1 MILKAED
8 CAHYLEAACGK
19 QIIVIGDVMLD
30 RFIDGLVERISPEAP
45 VPILSKTT
53 TSTMPGGAANVAR
66 NLCQLGVKCT
76 LYGLVGEDEAA
87 HALQD
92 ELTKVAGLHYV
103 AIADQARPT
112 TTKTRFR
119 ASAQQIL
126 RVDEEVATPIA
137 EAQAEALYNHLQS
150 AIETADLII
159 LSDYAKGCLSA
170 ELVSKIISLAKQY
183 DKAVVIDPKSSDF
196 SKYRG
201 ADLVT
206 PNLAELKAATA
217 LVNDSDDEI
226 GKAARALCKAHN
238 IGALL
243 TTLSARGMR
252 LVAQDEQD
260 FIIPSIA
267 KDVFDVSGAGDTV
280 IAVLAALLTAGA
292 SAQDAMIG
300 ANMAASI
307 VVSKPGTAA
316 LSPGELISVST
327 PSCTSSH
334 SLEEMMPLIANWR
347 ADGQKI
353 GFTNGC
359 FDLLHPGHLHGLRE
373 AAKHCDRLIVGLNN
387 DASVRR
393 LKGSTRPIQSEI
405 ARSMVLSHLPY
416 IEAVILFA
424 DDTPAS
430 LIEAITPDVLIKGG
444 DYSEDE
450 IVGAAHVKKNGGVV
464 KTIELLQGHSTTAIL
479 EMD

>member
-8 CAHYLEAACGK
+8 CAQYLEAACGK
-19 QIIVIGDVMLD
+19 HIIVIGDVMLD
-30 RFIDGLVERISPEAP
+30 RFVDGLVERMSPEAP

-66 NLCQLGVKCT
+66 NLCQLGVNCT

-87 HALQD
+87 NALQD
-92 ELTKVAGLHYV
+92 ELSKVAGLHYI
-103 AIADQARPT
+103 AIADKARPT

-126 RVDEEVATPIA
+126 RLDEEISTPIA
-137 EAQAEALYNHLQS
+137 EAQADAIYSHLQS
-150 AIETADLII
+150 VIMTANLII
-159 LSDYAKGCLSA
+159 LSDYAKGCLSDA
-170 ELVSKIISLAKQY
+170 LVGKIIALAKQH
-183 DKAVVIDPKSSDF
+183 DKPVVIDPKSSDF
-196 SKYRG
+196 SKYKN

-206 PNLAELKAATA
+206 PNLAELKAATP
-217 LVNDSDDEI
+217 LVNDSDEEI
-226 GKAARALCKAHN
+226 GKAAKTLCKTHN
-238 IGALL
+238 IGAIL

-252 LVAQDEQD
+252 LVAQDGQD
-260 FIIPSIA
+260 IIIPSIA

-280 IAVLAALLTAGA
+280 IGVLATLLTAGA
-292 SAQDAMIG
+292 SAQEAMIG

-316 LSPGELISVST
+316 LSPGELIGVST
-327 PSCTSSH
+327 PSRPAPLSS
-334 SLEEMMPLIANWR
+334 EDMMPLIANWR

-373 AAKHCDRLIVGLNN
+373 AANLCDKLIVGLNN
-387 DASVRR
+387 DASVKR
-393 LKGSTRPIQSEI
+393 LKGSTRPIQSET
-405 ARSMVLSHLPY
+405 ARAMILSHLPF
-416 IEAVILFA
+416 IDAVILFA

-430 LIEAITPDVLIKGG
+430 LIETITPDILIKGG
-444 DYSEDE
+444 DYNADE
-450 IVGAAHVKKNGGVV
+450 IVGADHVKKNGGEV
-464 KTIELLQGHSTTAIL
+464 KTIELLKGHSTTAIL
-479 EMD
+479 EM